1 MTTKSYLFLLGK
13 LSSKLL
19 KIKEFEQANI
29 HKDVDLTELQ
39 FMIKEFTGNVESVLD
54 YTLFYLH
61 EKIYVPRL
69 KAKDATE
76 TEISNQDRRIS
87 FINSKSVKE
96 FDKRLNK
103 MFPEIK
109 TEFPEIYQ
117 SVHNAQKF
125 NFESPNQSWITQ
137 ADNLANHFKHRKLE
151 KVDTRENADIEY
163 LELPGNIIIRNSTF
177 RNNKHSVVIDGKPL
191 TKENAKYL
199 GVTNFDGHIETF
211 YAFETTGLPVV
222 DTLEWILANTEQTV
236 HKIDEQIDNIQ

>member
-1 MTTKSYLFLLGK
+1 MTVKSHLFLLGK
-13 LSSKLL
+13 LSSKLII
-19 KIKEFEQANI
+19 IKEFEQDNI
-29 HKDVDLTELQ
+29 HKDVDLSELQ

-76 TEISNQDRRIS
+76 TEISNQNRRIS
-87 FINSKSVKE
+87 FINSKSVIG
-96 FDKRLNK
+96 FDKRLNN

-109 TEFPEIYQ
+109 SEFPEIYQ
-117 SVHNAQKF
+117 TIYDAQAF
-125 NFESPNQSWITQ
+125 NFENPNQSWLTQ

-151 KVDTRENADIEY
+151 KVDTRENADIDY
-163 LELPGNIIIRNSTF
+163 LELPGNIIIKNSTF

-191 TKENAKYL
+191 TKENSKYL

-211 YAFETTGLPVV
+211 YAFETTGLPVI
-222 DTLEWILANTEQTV
+222 DTLEWILTNAEQTV
-236 HKIDEQIDNIQ
+236 HKLDEQIDNDQ